1 MASVPGATSITPCPC
16 TYPNCV
22 STIFIFD
29 NVQYQNSA
37 NNVYNHKV
45 EFDLQPRNEKKGKK
59 YVFKT
64 DYERM
69 QALIGRYGV
78 APACQR
84 NS

>member
-1 MASVPGATSITPCPC
+1 MSVPGAAQTVPCPC
-16 TYPNCV
+16 VSPNCV

-37 NNVYNHKV
+37 NTVYNRQQAYNAEPINV
-45 EFDLQPRNEKKGKK
+45 RKGRKFQ
-59 YVFKT
+59 FKN

-84 NS
+84 Q

>member
-1 MASVPGATSITPCPC
+1 MSVPGATNIVPCPC
-16 TYPNCV
+16 VSPNCV

-37 NNVYNHKV
+37 NTVYNRKV
-45 EFDLQPRNEKKGKK
+45 EFDAQPQNIRKGKK
-59 YVFKT
+59 FTFKN

-84 NS
+84 N